1 MALSRWRLH
10 ALFFSL
16 LLTMTMLAAC
26 GGDTKTTQQPA
37 PTPIPK
43 PTPTPGQGQQ
53 LLAKTATLLN
63 TAKTIHGLFH
73 ININSQALNG
83 NIDTELWKTAPD
95 KNRVEVHQSTLSQV
109 NAGSVTVSDGKQIW
123 QYDAQK
129 NVVYNGPLPA
139 SANGNQ
145 QNAGLAGNGG
155 GQSQSFLNL
164 IQTLFNQSAGT
175 LRSSSATVNGHSVY
189 DVHIVPQT
197 TGEGG
202 GNTQNFNYTGEVY
215 IDKSNQLPIEIDL
228 DLSSQGKIV
237 FDLPKLEI
245 NPTIPAST
253 YTFTVP
259 AGAKTRP
266 LQDAANTPGTGSLT
280 LAQAQ
285 KQAGYHLLS
294 IPADQA
300 DYVLSGVTALGIQ
313 GSQTFSLNYMK
324 GNLAFTI
331 AEGKALANL
340 PGDGPVVQLR
350 GTNGTLA
357 TTNGISTLAWTEN
370 GIGIHITGKLDND
383 QIVAIAKSLS

>member
-16 LLTMTMLAAC
+16 LLMMLAAC
-26 GGDTKTTQQPA
+26 GDGTTTQTAPT
-37 PTPIPK
+37 PTPIPR

-73 ININSQALNG
+73 IDINSQALNG
-83 NIDTELWKTAPD
+83 NLDTELWKTAPD

-139 SANGNQ
+139 SASGNQ

-175 LRSSSATVNGHSVY
+175 LRSSSATINGHTVY
-189 DVHIVPQT
+189 DVHIVPQ
-197 TGEGG
+197 
-202 GNTQNFNYTGEVY
+202 NTSESGSNPQNFNYTGEVY
-215 IDKSNQLPIEIDL
+215 IDKSSQLPVEIDL
-228 DLSSQGKIV
+228 NLSNQGKIV
-237 FDLPKLEI
+237 FDLTKLDI
-245 NPTIPAST
+245 NPTIPEST
-253 YTFTVP
+253 YTFTTP

-324 GNLAFTI
+324 GNQAFTI
-331 AEGKALANL
+331 AEGKTLADL
-340 PGDGPVVQLR
+340 PGNGQSVQLR
-350 GTNGTLA
+350 GTSGTLA

-370 GIGIHITGKLDND
+370 GVGIHITGKLDSD
-383 QIVAIAKSLS
+383 QILAIAKSLS

>member
-1 MALSRWRLH
+1 MAFSRWRLR

-16 LLTMTMLAAC
+16 LLTMALLAAC
-26 GGDTKTTQQPA
+26 GETATKTAP
-37 PTPIPK
+37 PTPAPK

-53 LLAKTATLLN
+53 LLTKTATLLN

-109 NAGSVTVSDGKQIW
+109 NTGSVTVTDGKQIW

-129 NVVYNGPLPA
+129 NVVYNGPLPP
-139 SANGNQ
+139 SATGDQ
-145 QNAGLAGNGG
+145 QNSGLAGNGG

-164 IQTLFNQSAGT
+164 IQTLFNHSTGT
-175 LRSSSATVNGHSVY
+175 LRSSSATINGHSVY
-189 DVHIVPQT
+189 DVHIVPQN
-197 TGEGG
+197 TGGDS
-202 GNTQNFNYTGEVY
+202 QNFNYTGEVY
-215 IDKSNQLPIEIDL
+215 IDKSSQLPVEIDL
-228 DLSSQGKIV
+228 NLSSQGRLV
-237 FDLPKLEI
+237 FDLPKLDI
-245 NPTIPAST
+245 NPAIPEST
-253 YTFTVP
+253 YTFTPP

-266 LQDAANTPGTGSLT
+266 LQDAGNTPGTGSLT

-324 GNLAFTI
+324 GNQAFTI
-331 AEGKALANL
+331 AEGKSLANL
-340 PGDGPVVQLR
+340 PGDGQLVQLR
-350 GTNGTLA
+350 NTNGTLA

-370 GIGIHITGKLDND
+370 GVGIHITGKLAND
-383 QIVAIAKSLS
+383 QIIAIAQSLS